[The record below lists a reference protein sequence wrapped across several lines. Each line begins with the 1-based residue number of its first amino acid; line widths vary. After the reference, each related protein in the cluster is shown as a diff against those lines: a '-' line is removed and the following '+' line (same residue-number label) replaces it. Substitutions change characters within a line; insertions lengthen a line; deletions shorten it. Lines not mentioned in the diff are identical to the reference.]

1 MPYRLAT
8 SQRILKLPLLLYC
21 LLVLNTSRRYNLIM
35 QPIKRSE
42 LWHAEVTLLVAVILQ
57 LTISK
62 QLQLGPKYMVSGL
75 LVLLIV
81 ATAFTAPKRHLG
93 NARRHITISTLLI
106 GLVSLAN
113 AGELALLTHA
123 LIHDTQIPGKSLLS
137 GALAI
142 FLTNIIVFGLWYWEL
157 DGPGLSGRH
166 TLTDHQFQFPQSS
179 KSSWQPTFFD
189 YLYVSLTNSTAFSPT
204 DTLPLTHFA
213 KGLMSAQ
220 ALIALLTVV
229 LVTARA
235 VNILG

>member
-1 MPYRLAT
+1 
-8 SQRILKLPLLLYC
+8 
-21 LLVLNTSRRYNLIM
+21 M

-42 LWHAEVTLLVAVILQ
+42 LWHAEITLMVAVILQ

-62 QLQLGPKYMVSGL
+62 HLQIGPKHLVAGL
-75 LVLLIV
+75 LMLLIV

-93 NARRHITISTLLI
+93 KAKSHLTLSTLLI

-113 AGELALLTHA
+113 AAELALLINA
-123 LIHDTQIPGKSLLS
+123 LLHNTQIGGRSLLS
-137 GALAI
+137 GAFAI

-166 TLTDHQFQFPQSS
+166 TRSDEQFQFPQTA
-179 KSSWQPTFFD
+179 KPSWRPAFFD

-213 KGLMSAQ
+213 KGLMSVQ
-220 ALIALLTVV
+220 ALIALITVV

>member
-1 MPYRLAT
+1 
-8 SQRILKLPLLLYC
+8 
-21 LLVLNTSRRYNLIM
+21 M

-42 LWHAEVTLLVAVILQ
+42 LWHAELTLMVAVILQ

-62 QLQLGPKYMVSGL
+62 QLQLGPKYMVASL
-75 LVLLIV
+75 LLLLII
-81 ATAFTAPKRHLG
+81 ATAFTAPRRHLG
-93 NARRHITISTLLI
+93 KATQHLTLSTLLI

-113 AGELALLTHA
+113 AGELALLINA
-123 LIHDTQIPGKSLLS
+123 LIHNSTIPGKTLLV
-137 GALAI
+137 GAFAI

-166 TLTDHQFQFPQSS
+166 TRSDEQFQFPQTS
-179 KSSWQPTFFD
+179 KDSWRPAFFD

-204 DTLPLTHFA
+204 DTMPLTHFA

-220 ALIALLTVV
+220 ALIALITVV